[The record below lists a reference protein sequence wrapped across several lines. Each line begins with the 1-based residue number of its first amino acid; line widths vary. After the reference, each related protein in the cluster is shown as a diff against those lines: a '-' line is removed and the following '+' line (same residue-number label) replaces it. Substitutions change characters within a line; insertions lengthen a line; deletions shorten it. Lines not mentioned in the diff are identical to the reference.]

1 MIEKMALKI
10 VNQMEKQKIIS
21 KSNCE
26 YYEYALIAMV
36 ENAITVGT
44 MLLLGMLFGKIL
56 QTICFLLFFLSLRKR
71 TGGFHADKF
80 WQCYLGTVITFIV
93 VIQATPRLCGT
104 PAVMYGMLFLA
115 IILIYIMGTIN
126 HPNMDMDKSELQ
138 ESKKAAR
145 LVVLMEVMIIAVLVY
160 LKADIL
166 YIGYM
171 SVAVILCAILM
182 CLARIIKQAEKKS
195 EISVKALRVVERIAR
210 NEVEKVRCGWP
221 PICSGIGHQPKRPK
235 RKEN

>member
-182 CLARIIKQAEKKS
+182 CLARIIKQE
-195 EISVKALRVVERIAR
+195 VRVI
-210 NEVEKVRCGWP
+210 
-221 PICSGIGHQPKRPK
+221 
-235 RKEN
+235 